1 MLGTKWRIWQEKIL
15 LLLRIKKHDKST
27 LCRQVYEKGRANG
40 WPGLG
45 VEVTDICNELEI
57 PDANDVEV
65 SKAEVKKAI
74 FDHHYNSMKK
84 EMEESKP
91 GSKKLNDIEQEDFRE
106 VQDYFH
112 YKSVDN
118 GRMAFKVRCQM
129 VPDIPGNLKGKYN
142 KKGSDD
148 MCPLP

>member
-1 MLGTKWRIWQEKIL
+1 MARFGGGGYRYL
-15 LLLRIKKHDKST
+15 
-27 LCRQVYEKGRANG
+27 
-40 WPGLG
+40 
-45 VEVTDICNELEI
+45 
-57 PDANDVEV
+57 
-65 SKAEVKKAI
+65 KAI

-106 VQDYFH
+106 VQDYFL

-129 VPDIPGNLKGKYN
+129 VPDIPGNFKGKYN